1 MTVLIRPMTV
11 RDFGAVYE
19 LGVRCYKV
27 TDKPYN
33 YWSIREV
40 ADHLQ
45 GAPQFCAVADD
56 AGKIV
61 GFALGTDS
69 FELIADTA
77 HLEWVAV
84 APEYRRQGLG
94 SRLLNQLV
102 DKARKLGCVSVVA
115 DIASENAYSRA
126 MAQKLG
132 FAEGISVTY
141 FMKQLS

>member
-1 MTVLIRPMTV
+1 M
-11 RDFGAVYE
+11 
-19 LGVRCYKV
+19 
-27 TDKPYN
+27 
-33 YWSIREV
+33 
-40 ADHLQ
+40 
-45 GAPQFCAVADD
+45 
-56 AGKIV
+56 
-61 GFALGTDS
+61 
-69 FELIADTA
+69 
-77 HLEWVAV
+77 AV

-102 DKARKLGCVSVVA
+102 DKARELGCVSVVA